1 MKIKPLYL
9 YIIGIVVLVLAVIL
23 ISGNNSSKTEE
34 PKTTTDITEKQMPD
48 DETHRGLKNKGGMQP
63 SKENV
68 NQEAIHQFE
77 MLKKA
82 YESNPNDTLKA
93 KAYAQMLAAGHN
105 PEEAVKILESI
116 LAKDKK
122 RIDVLLLLTMINYN
136 LQNYTK
142 AEDYTKRILAIDK
155 NHSEANYNLGAIYAQ
170 MGKKDEAKKIWEN
183 IIKKYPNT
191 QASKYDVMALNNLK

>member
-9 YIIGIVVLVLAVIL
+9 YIAGIVVLVLAVIL

-34 PKTTTDITEKQMPD
+34 PKTTTDITKKQMPD
-48 DETHRGLKNKGGMQP
+48 DEMHRGLKNKGGMQP
-63 SKENV
+63 SKDNV
-68 NQEAIHQFE
+68 NQEAVHQFE

-105 PEEAVKILESI
+105 PEEALKILEGI

-136 LQNYTK
+136 MQNYTK

-183 IIKKYPNT
+183 IVKKYPNT
-191 QASKYDVMALNNLK
+191 QASKYAVMALNNLK

>member
-48 DETHRGLKNKGGMQP
+48 DETHRMQP

-191 QASKYDVMALNNLK
+191 QASKYAVMALNNLK